1 MKSLT
6 RDELANLLDAAKQ
19 GSDRDAL
26 MFRVMFNHG
35 LRVSEVITLS
45 PANIVSG
52 HLVVQR
58 LKASRKTT
66 QPLLD
71 DEKELLTMTGTFFPM
86 SRRTVDRKIK
96 HYGAKAGIPR
106 HLLHAHSLKHTCG
119 RLAYLGGM
127 GIPELVTYLGHVNP
141 GNSLKYMEAD
151 ESQASAA
158 FAAAVGK

>member
-6 RDELANLLDAAKQ
+6 RDELIRVLSVAEQ
-19 GSDRDAL
+19 ESHIEAL

-35 LRVSEVITLS
+35 LRVSEVIELS

-58 LKASRKTT
+58 LKRSRKTT
-66 QPLLD
+66 HPLFE
-71 DEKELLTMTGTFFPM
+71 DEKELLTMTGKFFPM
-86 SRRTVDRKIK
+86 SRMTVWRRMQY
-96 HYGAKAGIPR
+96 YGEKANLPEFKR
-106 HLLHAHSLKHTCG
+106 HPHALKHTTG

-127 GIPELVTYLGHVNP
+127 GIPEIQKYIGHVNG
-141 GNSLKYMEAD
+141 GNTMVYLEAD
-151 ESQASAA
+151 EETASAA